1 MFEKEDLEAVIICMG
16 PDPRQPLVLETLE
29 AGYHVFVPKPPAPSL
44 AETITLA
51 ETAEQ
56 HGKTLMVN
64 FQRRFSQGVRQAKE
78 IMQTDSFGTLTQ
90 LFCSFCSGK
99 YPTVKSYLLDFA
111 IHHFDLARH
120 IAGADVKELS
130 VFHNEVDGQGAF
142 AVAVEYTN
150 GAVGSLQLTSQRLWR
165 RNYDY
170 IEITGQHEYI
180 VLDGLWGAQH
190 FTEDGNTFTSNFS
203 DERNGELTGDGIS
216 LTEFANAIR
225 EDREPVSSIRDCVGT
240 MRFYDAVLQRKK
252 GIISLVE

>member
-1 MFEKEDLEAVIICMG
+1 
-16 PDPRQPLVLETLE
+16 
-29 AGYHVFVPKPPAPSL
+29 
-44 AETITLA
+44 
-51 ETAEQ
+51 
-56 HGKTLMVN
+56 
-64 FQRRFSQGVRQAKE
+64 
-78 IMQTDSFGTLTQ
+78 MQTESFGTLTQ

-120 IAGADVKELS
+120 IAGADVSELS

-150 GAVGSLQLTSQRLWR
+150 GAVGSLQLTSQRLWQ

-190 FTEDGNTFTSNFS
+190 FTENGNYFYFKLFRSAKRRV
-203 DERNGELTGDGIS
+203 DRRRYQPYRVRQRNTRRPR
-216 LTEFANAIR
+216 ANLKYPR
-225 EDREPVSSIRDCVGT
+225 LRRHH
-240 MRFYDAVLQRKK
+240 AVLRCCPSTQKRRYLPLMAI
-252 GIISLVE
+252 G